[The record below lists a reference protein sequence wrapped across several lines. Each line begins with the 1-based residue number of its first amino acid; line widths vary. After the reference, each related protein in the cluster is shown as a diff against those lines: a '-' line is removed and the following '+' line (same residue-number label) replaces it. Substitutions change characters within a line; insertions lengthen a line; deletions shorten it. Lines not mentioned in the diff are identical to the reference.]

1 MTHKARTLIAA
12 FGALVYALY
21 GARILSWSLVSVWI
35 AVRDYAQTASGGLGF
50 VSESVDI
57 FFLPYILLALASIV
71 ANVMLRSWVRTSDG
85 TVKALHRTQ
94 RWSIVL
100 AFVVM
105 IASVVD
111 FTVGPGPL
119 PFVLVPLSGVVW
131 GAQFVLTAALLGMY
145 ALQRSKSF

>member
-1 MTHKARTLIAA
+1 MTAKARSLIAA

-21 GARILSWSLVSVWI
+21 GLRLLSWSLVSVWI
-35 AVRDYAQTASGGLGF
+35 AVRDYTQTAGGGLGA
-50 VSESVDI
+50 VSVGI
-57 FFLPYILLALASIV
+57 FFLPYLVLALASIV
-71 ANVMLRSWVRTSDG
+71 ANVMLRSWVRSSDG

-105 IASVVD
+105 IASVVGVN
-111 FTVGPGPL
+111 VGAFPL

-131 GAQFVLTAALLGMY
+131 GVQFVLTAALLGMY
-145 ALQRSKSF
+145 ALRTSRA

>member
-1 MTHKARTLIAA
+1 MTRKARTLIAA
-12 FGALVYALY
+12 FGALIYAVY
-21 GARILSWSLVSVWI
+21 GVRILSWSLVSVWI
-35 AVRDYAQTASGGLGF
+35 AVRDYSQTASGGIGF

-57 FFLPYILLALASIV
+57 FFLPYALLALASIV
-71 ANVMLRSWVRTSDG
+71 ANVMLRSWVRKSDG

-105 IASVVD
+105 IASVVG
-111 FTVGPGPL
+111 FNVGAFPL

-131 GAQFVLTAALLGMY
+131 GVQFVLTGALLGMY
-145 ALQRSKSF
+145 ALRASRP